1 MMGYEPH
8 SSYGQRETKRENNGE
23 NEFRTT
29 EEIDV
34 FLGGVG
40 VGVGG
45 TFYPVVRESY
55 KLPWG
60 YIKDTKSLLFGYS
73 GNAKV
78 KDKSVN
84 VKQLKV
90 IVKDEVH

>member
-34 FLGGVG
+34 LG
-40 VGVGG
+40 GG

-55 KLPWG
+55 KLP
-60 YIKDTKSLLFGYS
+60 
-73 GNAKV
+73 
-78 KDKSVN
+78 
-84 VKQLKV
+84 
-90 IVKDEVH
+90 

>member
-29 EEIDV
+29 EEID
-34 FLGGVG
+34 FWGG
-40 VGVGG
+40 GG
-45 TFYPVVRESY
+45 HILPMVRESY

-78 KDKSVN
+78 KDKSVT
-84 VKQLKV
+84 VKQVKV

>member
-34 FLGGVG
+34 W
-40 VGVGG
+40 GVGG
-45 TFYPVVRESY
+45 TFYTVVRESY

-78 KDKSVN
+78 KDKSVI
-84 VKQLKV
+84 VKQVKV

>member
-34 FLGGVG
+34 WGG
-40 VGVGG
+40 GG
-45 TFYPVVRESY
+45 HILPMVRESY

>member
-34 FLGGVG
+34 WGG
-40 VGVGG
+40 GG
-45 TFYPVVRESY
+45 GHIVPSGPR
-55 KLPWG
+55 KLQTAMRL
-60 YIKDTKSLLFGYS
+60 Y
-73 GNAKV
+73 
-78 KDKSVN
+78 
-84 VKQLKV
+84 
-90 IVKDEVH
+90 

>member
-55 KLPWG
+55 KLP
-60 YIKDTKSLLFGYS
+60 
-73 GNAKV
+73 
-78 KDKSVN
+78 
-84 VKQLKV
+84 
-90 IVKDEVH
+90 

>member
-34 FLGGVG
+34 FFGGGVG

-55 KLPWG
+55 KLP
-60 YIKDTKSLLFGYS
+60 
-73 GNAKV
+73 
-78 KDKSVN
+78 
-84 VKQLKV
+84 
-90 IVKDEVH
+90 

>member
-34 FLGGVG
+34 WGG
-40 VGVGG
+40 
-45 TFYPVVRESY
+45 
-55 KLPWG
+55 WG
-60 YIKDTKSLLFGYS
+60 AHFTQWSEKATNCHEVILRIQNHCCSVIQVTQKSKTNLSL
-73 GNAKV
+73 
-78 KDKSVN
+78 
-84 VKQLKV
+84 
-90 IVKDEVH
+90 

>member
-34 FLGGVG
+34 FFWGGG
-40 VGVGG
+40 
-45 TFYPVVRESY
+45 
-55 KLPWG
+55 WG
-60 YIKDTKSLLFGYS
+60 WGWGAHFTQWSEKATNCHEVILRIQNHCCSVIQVTQKSKTNLS
-73 GNAKV
+73 M
-78 KDKSVN
+78 
-84 VKQLKV
+84 
-90 IVKDEVH
+90 

>member
-34 FLGGVG
+34 WG
-40 VGVGG
+40 GVGG
-45 TFYPVVRESY
+45 TFYTEVRESY

-78 KDKSVN
+78 KDKSVT
-84 VKQLKV
+84 VKQVKV
-90 IVKDEVH
+90 IVKDEVY

>member
-34 FLGGVG
+34 W
-40 VGVGG
+40 GVGG
-45 TFYPVVRESY
+45 TFYTVVRESY
-55 KLPWG
+55 KLP
-60 YIKDTKSLLFGYS
+60 
-73 GNAKV
+73 
-78 KDKSVN
+78 
-84 VKQLKV
+84 
-90 IVKDEVH
+90 

>member
-34 FLGGVG
+34 WGG
-40 VGVGG
+40 GG
-45 TFYPVVRESY
+45 HILHRSPR
-55 KLPWG
+55 KLQTAMRL
-60 YIKDTKSLLFGYS
+60 Y
-73 GNAKV
+73 
-78 KDKSVN
+78 
-84 VKQLKV
+84 
-90 IVKDEVH
+90 

>member
-34 FLGGVG
+34 FFWGG
-40 VGVGG
+40 GG
-45 TFYPVVRESY
+45 GGGGGHILPSGPR
-55 KLPWG
+55 KLQTAMRL
-60 YIKDTKSLLFGYS
+60 Y
-73 GNAKV
+73 
-78 KDKSVN
+78 
-84 VKQLKV
+84 
-90 IVKDEVH
+90 

>member
-34 FLGGVG
+34 WGG
-40 VGVGG
+40 
-45 TFYPVVRESY
+45 
-55 KLPWG
+55 WG
-60 YIKDTKSLLFGYS
+60 AYFTQWSEKATNCHEVILRIQNHCCSVIQVTQKSKTNLSL
-73 GNAKV
+73 
-78 KDKSVN
+78 
-84 VKQLKV
+84 
-90 IVKDEVH
+90 